1 MRAWAVV
8 SLEAGADGVGVV
20 FPEVIAGDFGEG
32 VPGDDVSESESAIEA
47 DGEDS
52 GLGGVEVE
60 LGAGELRNELE
71 DGDGDDVPG
80 VANNDKLGEDGGGFV
95 GVGEG

>member
-32 VPGDDVSESESAIEA
+32 VGRST
-47 DGEDS
+47 
-52 GLGGVEVE
+52 
-60 LGAGELRNELE
+60 
-71 DGDGDDVPG
+71 
-80 VANNDKLGEDGGGFV
+80 VAANS
-95 GVGEG
+95 